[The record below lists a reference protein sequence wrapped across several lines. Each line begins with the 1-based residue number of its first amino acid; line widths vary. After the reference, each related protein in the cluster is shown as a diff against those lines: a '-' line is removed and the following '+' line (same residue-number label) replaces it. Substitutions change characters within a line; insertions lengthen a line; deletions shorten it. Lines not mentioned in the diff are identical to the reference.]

1 MGKYNWK
8 TKKIKGEKE
17 NFALLEIVRVKKQNL
32 TKIIEEQNKNEMHYD
47 EIHV

>member
-1 MGKYNWK
+1 LEK
-8 TKKIKGEKE
+8 KKIKGEKE